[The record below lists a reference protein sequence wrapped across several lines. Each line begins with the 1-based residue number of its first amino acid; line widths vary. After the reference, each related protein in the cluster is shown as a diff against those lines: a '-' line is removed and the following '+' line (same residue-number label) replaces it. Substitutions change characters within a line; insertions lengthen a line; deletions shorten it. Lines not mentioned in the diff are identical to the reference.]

1 MKSLEQVLK
10 DLADMWRRE
19 ADDIG
24 DYTTELMPALFLML
38 KATPDGSP
46 ILAAM
51 SLQDFI
57 EFIAILN
64 LPEDSEY
71 NPMEDDERRIAY
83 VEMEV

>member
-1 MKSLEQVLK
+1 MKSLEQVLRE
-10 DLADMWRRE
+10 LAEQWCGE
-19 ADDIG
+19 AAGIG
-24 DYTTELMPALFLML
+24 DYTTDPMPALILML
-38 KATPDGSP
+38 KTTADGSP

-64 LPEDSEY
+64 LPEDSQY
-71 NPMEDDERRIAY
+71 DPFEDDERRIAY